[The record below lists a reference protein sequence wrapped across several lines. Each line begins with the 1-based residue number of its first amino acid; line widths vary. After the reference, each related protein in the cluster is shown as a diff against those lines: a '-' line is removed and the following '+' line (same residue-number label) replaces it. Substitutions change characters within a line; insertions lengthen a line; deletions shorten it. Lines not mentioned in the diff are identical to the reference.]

1 MNQMDARAR
10 ILAFFGTHTDEASF
24 ADIYRQELP
33 RVFNYFRF
41 RIGDDT
47 NAEDLTSETFEKA
60 WRSRAQYR
68 HDRAA
73 FTTWLFTIAQR
84 VLVDYLRKNK
94 TVIPLEALH
103 ELPADETTEDAIL
116 KQADFTRLNVLLAQL
131 ADRDRELVS
140 LRYGA
145 GLTNRTIA
153 RLTGL
158 SESNV
163 GVLLH
168 RAVQKL
174 RKDWREEEEKTA

>member
-1 MNQMDARAR
+1 
-10 ILAFFGTHTDEASF
+10 
-24 ADIYRQELP
+24 
-33 RVFNYFRF
+33 
-41 RIGDDT
+41 
-47 NAEDLTSETFEKA
+47 
-60 WRSRAQYR
+60 
-68 HDRAA
+68 
-73 FTTWLFTIAQR
+73 LFTIAQR
-84 VLVDYLRKNK
+84 MLVDYLRKNK
-94 TVIPLEALH
+94 TVIPLEALY
-103 ELPADETTEDAIL
+103 ELPADETTEDEIL

-131 ADRDRELVS
+131 ADRDRELVA

-174 RKDWREEEEKTA
+174 RNDWREEEERTA

>member
-1 MNQMDARAR
+1 MDARAR
-10 ILAFFGTHTDEASF
+10 ILSFFGSRSDEADF
-24 ADIYRQELP
+24 AEIYRLELP
-33 RVFNYFRF
+33 RVFNFFRF
-41 RIGDDT
+41 RLGDDLA
-47 NAEDLTSETFEKA
+47 AEDLTSETFEKA

-73 FTTWLFTIAQR
+73 FSTWLFTIAQR
-84 VLVDYLRKNK
+84 VLVDHLRKTK
-94 TVIPLEALH
+94 TVIPLEAVTA
-103 ELPADETTEDAIL
+103 LPADETTEDAAFL
-116 KQADFTRLNVLLAQL
+116 QADFTRLNVLLAQL
-131 ADRDRELVS
+131 ADRDRELVA

-174 RKDWREEEEKTA
+174 RNDWREEEERAT